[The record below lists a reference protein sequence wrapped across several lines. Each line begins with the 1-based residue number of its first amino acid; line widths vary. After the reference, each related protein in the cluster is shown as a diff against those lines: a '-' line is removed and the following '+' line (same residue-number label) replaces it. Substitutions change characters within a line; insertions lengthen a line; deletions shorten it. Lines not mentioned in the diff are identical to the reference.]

1 MKYDFAG
8 WATKANMR
16 CSDGLTIMNNA
27 FADNDG
33 ETVPLVW
40 NHEHSDSNNV
50 LGHAMLQNRNGGVYA
65 YCTFNK
71 TPNGQNAKEM
81 VKNGDITQLSI
92 YANKLKKR
100 NNCVMHGD
108 IKEVSLVL
116 AGANPGAHI
125 EDVICHGNLLDDQGV
140 IFTGED
146 FEEFE
151 GDIDLYHAD
160 ENNEEDDESQNGE
173 ETIADIYNSL
183 TPKQKKVVEFMVG
196 SALEDK
202 NKDNMKGEGEEDMKH
217 NAFDNQYNEEETVLS
232 HSDMVAILDDAK
244 RSGSLREAVLAHG
257 IDNIDLLFP
266 DYQNVDNKPTW
277 ITRDMG
283 WVDRVMKGVHH
294 TPFSRIKSM
303 AADLTE
309 DDARARGYIKGN
321 LKKEQVFSLLKRT
334 TDPQTIYKKQK
345 IDRDD
350 VIDIT
355 DFDVVS
361 WIKEEMRFMLNE
373 EIARAIL
380 IGDGR
385 LSSSDDK
392 IKEDHIRPIVN
403 DAALYTIQKSYD
415 VKGLTESARIK
426 EFMKSAVKARKDY
439 KGSGSPALYTTEDM
453 LTDMLLLED
462 NQGKLLFDSVEKIKA
477 YLRVSDIITVPPMEN
492 YTYEV
497 DSKKCNL
504 DGIIVNL
511 NDYNVGADKGGA
523 VSMFDDFDIDY
534 NRQKYLIET
543 RCSGALT
550 KPYSAI
556 AISHFNSTTTSN
568 AGA

>member
-16 CSDGLTIMNNA
+16 CSDGLTIMDNA

-40 NHEHSDSNNV
+40 NHEHSDANNV

-125 EDVICHGNLLDDQGV
+125 EDVICHGDIMEDQGV

-146 FEEFE
+146 FEEYE
-151 GDIDLYHAD
+151 GDVELQHAD
-160 ENNEEDDESQNGE
+160 ENQNEE
-173 ETIADIYNSL
+173 ETIAEVYNSL
-183 TPKQKKVVEFMVG
+183 TPKQKKVVEFMIG
-196 SALEDK
+196 SALED
-202 NKDNMKGEGEEDMKH
+202 NNMKGEGENNMKQ
-217 NAFDNQYNEEETVLS
+217 NAFSNKNNKEEEVLS
-232 HSDMVAILDDAK
+232 HSEMTAILDDAR
-244 RSGSLREAVLAHG
+244 RSGSLRESVLAHG
-257 IDNIDLLFP
+257 ITNIDLLFP

-277 ITRDMG
+277 ITREMG
-283 WVDRVMKGVHH
+283 WVDRVMKSVHH

-309 DDARARGYIKGN
+309 DDARARGYMKGN

-350 VIDIT
+350 AVDIT
-355 DFDVVS
+355 DFDVVA

-415 VKGLTESARIK
+415 VKDLTDSVRIK
-426 EFMKSAVKARKDY
+426 EFMRSAVKARKDY
-439 KGSGSPALYTTEDM
+439 KGSGSPTLYTTEDM

-462 NQGKLLFDSVEKIKA
+462 NQGRLLFDSVEKIKA
-477 YLRVSDIITVPPMEN
+477 YLRVSDIVTVPPMEN
-492 YTYEV
+492 YSYEV
-497 DSKKCNL
+497 NHKKCNL

-556 AISHFNSTTTSN
+556 AISHYNSSN
-568 AGA
+568 PSV

>member
-16 CSDGLTIMNNA
+16 CSDGLTIMDNA

-40 NHEHSDSNNV
+40 NHEHSDANNV

-125 EDVICHGNLLDDQGV
+125 EDVICHGDIMEDQGV

-146 FEEFE
+146 FEEYD
-151 GDIDLYHAD
+151 GDVELHHAD
-160 ENNEEDDESQNGE
+160 ENQNEE
-173 ETIADIYNSL
+173 ETIAEVYNSL
-183 TPKQKKVVEFMVG
+183 TPKQKKVVEFMIG
-196 SALEDK
+196 SALED
-202 NKDNMKGEGEEDMKH
+202 NNMKGEGENDMKQ
-217 NAFDNQYNEEETVLS
+217 NAFSNKNNKEEEVLS
-232 HSDMVAILDDAK
+232 HSEMTAILDDAR
-244 RSGSLREAVLAHG
+244 RSGSLRESVLAHG
-257 IDNIDLLFP
+257 ITNIDLLFP

-277 ITRDMG
+277 ITREMG
-283 WVDRVMKGVHH
+283 WVDKVMKSVHH

-350 VIDIT
+350 AVDIT
-355 DFDVVS
+355 DFDVVA

-415 VKGLTESARIK
+415 VKDLTDSTRIK
-426 EFMKSAVKARKDY
+426 EFMRSAVKARKDY
-439 KGSGSPALYTTEDM
+439 KGSGSPTLYTTEDM

-462 NQGKLLFDSVEKIKA
+462 NQGRLLFDSVEKIKA
-477 YLRVSDIITVPPMEN
+477 YLRVSDIVTVPPMEN
-492 YTYEV
+492 YSYEL
-497 DSKKCNL
+497 DHKKCKL

-556 AISHFNSTTTSN
+556 AISHFNSSN
-568 AGA
+568 PSV

>member
-16 CSDGLTIMNNA
+16 CSDGLTIMDNA

-40 NHEHSDSNNV
+40 NHEHSDANNV

-125 EDVICHGNLLDDQGV
+125 EDVICHGDIMEDQGV

-146 FEEFE
+146 FEEYE
-151 GDIDLYHAD
+151 GDINLQHAD
-160 ENNEEDDESQNGE
+160 ENQNEE
-173 ETIADIYNSL
+173 ETIAEVYNSL
-183 TPKQKKVVEFMVG
+183 TPKQKKVVEFMIG
-196 SALEDK
+196 SALED
-202 NKDNMKGEGEEDMKH
+202 NNMKGEGENNMKQ
-217 NAFDNQYNEEETVLS
+217 NAFSNKNNQEEEVLS
-232 HSDMVAILDDAK
+232 HSEMTAILDDAR
-244 RSGSLREAVLAHG
+244 RSGSLRESVLAHG
-257 IDNIDLLFP
+257 ITNIDLLFP

-283 WVDRVMKGVHH
+283 WVDRVMKSVHH

-350 VIDIT
+350 AVDIT
-355 DFDVVS
+355 DFDVVA

-385 LSSSDDK
+385 LASSDDK

-415 VKGLTESARIK
+415 VKDLTDSTRIK
-426 EFMKSAVKARKDY
+426 EFMRSAVKARKDY
-439 KGSGSPALYTTEDM
+439 KGSGSPTLYTTEDM

-462 NQGKLLFDSVEKIKA
+462 NQGRLLFDSVEKIKA
-477 YLRVSDIITVPPMEN
+477 YLRVSDVVTVPPMEN
-492 YTYEV
+492 FSYEV
-497 DSKKCNL
+497 DHKKCKL

-556 AISHFNSTTTSN
+556 AISHFNSSN
-568 AGA
+568 PSV

>member
-16 CSDGLTIMNNA
+16 CSDGLTIMDNA

-40 NHEHSDSNNV
+40 NHEHSDANNV

-125 EDVICHGNLLDDQGV
+125 EDVICHGDIMEDQGV

-146 FEEFE
+146 FEEYE
-151 GDIDLYHAD
+151 GDVELQHAD
-160 ENNEEDDESQNGE
+160 ENQNEE
-173 ETIADIYNSL
+173 ETIAEVYNSL
-183 TPKQKKVVEFMVG
+183 TPKQKKVVEFMIG
-196 SALEDK
+196 SALED
-202 NKDNMKGEGEEDMKH
+202 NNMKGEGENNMKQ
-217 NAFDNQYNEEETVLS
+217 NAFSNKNNQEEEVLS
-232 HSDMVAILDDAK
+232 HSEMTAILDDAR
-244 RSGSLREAVLAHG
+244 RSGSLRESVLAHG
-257 IDNIDLLFP
+257 ITNIDLLFP

-283 WVDRVMKGVHH
+283 WVDRVMKSVHH

-309 DDARARGYIKGN
+309 DDARARGYIKGT

-350 VIDIT
+350 AVDIT
-355 DFDVVS
+355 DFDVVA

-385 LSSSDDK
+385 LASSDDK

-415 VKGLTESARIK
+415 VKDLTDSTRIK
-426 EFMKSAVKARKDY
+426 EFMRSAVKARKDY
-439 KGSGSPALYTTEDM
+439 KGSGSPTLYTTEDM

-462 NQGKLLFDSVEKIKA
+462 NQGRLLFDSVEKIKA
-477 YLRVSDIITVPPMEN
+477 YLRVSDIVTVPPMEN
-492 YTYEV
+492 YSYEV
-497 DSKKCNL
+497 DHKKCKL

-556 AISHFNSTTTSN
+556 AISHYNSSN
-568 AGA
+568 PTV

>member
-16 CSDGLTIMNNA
+16 CSDGLTIMDNA

-40 NHEHSDSNNV
+40 NHEHSDANNV

-125 EDVICHGNLLDDQGV
+125 EDVICHGDIMEDQGV

-146 FEEFE
+146 FEEYE
-151 GDIDLYHAD
+151 GDFELQHAD
-160 ENNEEDDESQNGE
+160 ENQNEE
-173 ETIADIYNSL
+173 ETIAEVYNSL
-183 TPKQKKVVEFMVG
+183 TPKQKKVVEFMIG
-196 SALEDK
+196 SALED
-202 NKDNMKGEGEEDMKH
+202 NNMKGEGENNMKQ
-217 NAFDNQYNEEETVLS
+217 NAFSNKNNQEEEVLS
-232 HSDMVAILDDAK
+232 HSEMTAILDDAR
-244 RSGSLREAVLAHG
+244 RSGSLRESVLAHG
-257 IDNIDLLFP
+257 ITNIDLLFP

-283 WVDRVMKGVHH
+283 WVDRVMKSVHH

-350 VIDIT
+350 AVDIT
-355 DFDVVS
+355 DFDVVA

-385 LSSSDDK
+385 LASSDDK

-415 VKGLTESARIK
+415 VKDLTDSTRIK
-426 EFMKSAVKARKDY
+426 EFMRSAVKARKDY
-439 KGSGSPALYTTEDM
+439 KGSGSPTLYTTEDM

-462 NQGKLLFDSVEKIKA
+462 NQGRLLFDSVEKIKA
-477 YLRVSDIITVPPMEN
+477 YLRVSDIVTVPPMEN
-492 YTYEV
+492 FSYEV
-497 DSKKCNL
+497 DHKKCKL

-556 AISHFNSTTTSN
+556 AISHFNSSN
-568 AGA
+568 PSV

>member
-16 CSDGLTIMNNA
+16 CSDGLTIMDNA

-40 NHEHSDSNNV
+40 NHEHSDANNV

-125 EDVICHGNLLDDQGV
+125 EDVICHGDIMEDQGV

-146 FEEFE
+146 FEEYE
-151 GDIDLYHAD
+151 GDVELQHAD
-160 ENNEEDDESQNGE
+160 ENQNEE
-173 ETIADIYNSL
+173 ETIAEVYNSL
-183 TPKQKKVVEFMVG
+183 TPKQKKVVEFMIG
-196 SALEDK
+196 SALED
-202 NKDNMKGEGEEDMKH
+202 NNMKGEGENNMKQ
-217 NAFDNQYNEEETVLS
+217 NAFSNKNNKEEEVLS
-232 HSDMVAILDDAK
+232 HSEMTAILDDAR
-244 RSGSLREAVLAHG
+244 RSGSLRESVLAHG
-257 IDNIDLLFP
+257 ITNIDLLFP

-283 WVDRVMKGVHH
+283 WVDRVMKSVHH

-309 DDARARGYIKGN
+309 DDARARGYMKGN

-350 VIDIT
+350 AVDIT
-355 DFDVVS
+355 DFDVVA

-385 LSSSDDK
+385 LASSDDK

-415 VKGLTESARIK
+415 VKDLTDSTRIK
-426 EFMKSAVKARKDY
+426 EFMRSAVKARKDY
-439 KGSGSPALYTTEDM
+439 KGSGSPTLYTTEDM

-462 NQGKLLFDSVEKIKA
+462 NQGRLLFDSVEKIKA
-477 YLRVSDIITVPPMEN
+477 YLRVSDIVTVPPMEN
-492 YTYEV
+492 YSYEV
-497 DSKKCNL
+497 GHKKCKL

-556 AISHFNSTTTSN
+556 AISHFNSSN
-568 AGA
+568 PTV

>member
-40 NHEHSDSNNV
+40 NHEHSDSSNV
-50 LGHAMLQNRNGGVYA
+50 LGHAMLQNRDGGVYA

-125 EDVICHGNLLDDQGV
+125 EDVICHGDILDDQGV

-146 FEEFE
+146 FEEYE
-151 GDIDLYHAD
+151 GDLELNHAD
-160 ENNEEDDESQNGE
+160 NNGEGQNEE
-173 ETIADIYNSL
+173 ETIADVYHSL
-183 TPKQKKVVEFMVG
+183 TPKQKKVVEFMIG

-202 NKDNMKGEGEEDMKH
+202 NKNDMKGEGEEGMKH
-217 NAFDNQYNEEETVLS
+217 NAFNNQNNKEEEVLS

-244 RSGSLREAVLAHG
+244 RSGSLRESVLAHG
-257 IDNIDLLFP
+257 ITNIDLLFP
-266 DYQNVDNKPTW
+266 DYQNIDNKPTW
-277 ITRDMG
+277 ITREMG

-309 DDARARGYIKGN
+309 DDARAKGYMKGN
-321 LKKEQVFSLLKRT
+321 LKKDQVFSLLKRT

-350 VIDIT
+350 AVDIT
-355 DFDVVS
+355 DFDVVA

-403 DAALYTIQKSYD
+403 DASLYTIQKSYD
-415 VKGLTESARIK
+415 VKGLTDSARIK
-426 EFMKSAVKARKDY
+426 EFMRSAVKARKDY
-439 KGSGSPALYTTEDM
+439 KGSGSPSLFTTEDM

-462 NQGKLLFDSVEKIKA
+462 NQGRLLFDSVEKIKA

-497 DSKKCNL
+497 DRKKCNL

-556 AISHFNSTTTSN
+556 AISHFNSTEPSV
-568 AGA
+568 

>member
-125 EDVICHGNLLDDQGV
+125 EDVICHGDIMEDQGV

-146 FEEFE
+146 FEEYE
-151 GDIDLYHAD
+151 GDVELQHAD
-160 ENNEEDDESQNGE
+160 ENQNEE
-173 ETIADIYNSL
+173 ETIADVYNSL
-183 TPKQKKVVEFMVG
+183 TPKQKKVVEFMIG
-196 SALEDK
+196 SALED
-202 NKDNMKGEGEEDMKH
+202 NNMKGEGENDMKQ
-217 NAFDNQYNEEETVLS
+217 NAFSNKNNQEEEVLS
-232 HSDMVAILDDAK
+232 HSEMTAILDDAK
-244 RSGSLREAVLAHG
+244 RSGSLRESVLAHG
-257 IDNIDLLFP
+257 ITNIDLLFP

-277 ITRDMG
+277 ITREMG
-283 WVDRVMKGVHH
+283 WVDKVMKSVHH

-309 DDARARGYIKGN
+309 DDARARGYMKGN

-350 VIDIT
+350 AVDIT
-355 DFDVVS
+355 DFDVVA

-385 LSSSDDK
+385 LASSDDK

-415 VKGLTESARIK
+415 VKDLTDSVRIK
-426 EFMKSAVKARKDY
+426 EFMRSAVKARKDY
-439 KGSGSPALYTTEDM
+439 KGSGSPTLYTTEDM

-462 NQGKLLFDSVEKIKA
+462 NQGRLLFDSVEKIKA
-477 YLRVSDIITVPPMEN
+477 YLRVSDIVTVPPMEN
-492 YTYEV
+492 YSYEV
-497 DSKKCNL
+497 DHKKCNL

-556 AISHFNSTTTSN
+556 AISHYNSSN
-568 AGA
+568 PSV

>member
-16 CSDGLTIMNNA
+16 CSDGLTIMDNA

-125 EDVICHGNLLDDQGV
+125 EDVICHGDIMEDQGV

-146 FEEFE
+146 FEEYE
-151 GDIDLYHAD
+151 GDIELYHA
-160 ENNEEDDESQNGE
+160 EEDQNEE
-173 ETIADIYNSL
+173 ETIADVYNSL
-183 TPKQKKVVEFMVG
+183 TPKQKKVVEFMIG
-196 SALEDK
+196 SALED
-202 NKDNMKGEGEEDMKH
+202 NNMKGEGENDMKQ
-217 NAFDNQYNEEETVLS
+217 NAFSNKNNKEEEVLS
-232 HSDMVAILDDAK
+232 HSEMTAILDDAK
-244 RSGSLREAVLAHG
+244 RSGSLRESVLAHG
-257 IDNIDLLFP
+257 ITNIDLLFP

-277 ITRDMG
+277 ITREMG
-283 WVDRVMKGVHH
+283 WVDRVMKSVHH

-309 DDARARGYIKGN
+309 DDARARGYMKGN

-350 VIDIT
+350 AVDIT
-355 DFDVVS
+355 DFDVVA

-385 LSSSDDK
+385 LASSDDK

-403 DAALYTIQKSYD
+403 DAPLYTIQKSYD
-415 VKGLTESARIK
+415 VKDLTDSVRIK
-426 EFMKSAVKARKDY
+426 EFMRSAVKARKDY
-439 KGSGSPALYTTEDM
+439 KGSGSPTLYTTEDM

-462 NQGKLLFDSVEKIKA
+462 NQGRLLFDSVEKIKA
-477 YLRVSDIITVPPMEN
+477 YLRVSDIVTVPPMEN
-492 YTYEV
+492 YKYEV
-497 DSKKCNL
+497 DHKKCNL

-556 AISHFNSTTTSN
+556 AISHYNSSN
-568 AGA
+568 PSV

>member
-125 EDVICHGNLLDDQGV
+125 EDVICHGDIMEDQGV

-146 FEEFE
+146 FEEYE

-160 ENNEEDDESQNGE
+160 GESDEGQNGE
-173 ETIADIYNSL
+173 ETIADVYNSL
-183 TPKQKKVVEFMVG
+183 TPKQKKVVEFMIG
-196 SALEDK
+196 SALED
-202 NKDNMKGEGEEDMKH
+202 KDNMKGEGEEDMKH
-217 NAFDNQYNEEETVLS
+217 NAFNNQNNQEEEVLS
-232 HSDMVAILDDAK
+232 HSEMTAILDDAK
-244 RSGSLREAVLAHG
+244 RSGSLRESVLAHG
-257 IDNIDLLFP
+257 ITNIDLLFP

-277 ITRDMG
+277 ITREMG
-283 WVDRVMKGVHH
+283 WVDRVMKSVHH

-309 DDARARGYIKGN
+309 DDARARGYMKGN

-350 VIDIT
+350 AVDIT
-355 DFDVVS
+355 DFDVVA

-385 LSSSDDK
+385 LASSDDK

-403 DAALYTIQKSYD
+403 DAPLYTIQKSYD
-415 VKGLTESARIK
+415 VKDLTDSVRIK
-426 EFMKSAVKARKDY
+426 EFMRSAVKARKDY
-439 KGSGSPALYTTEDM
+439 KGSGSPTLYTTEDM

-462 NQGKLLFDSVEKIKA
+462 NQGRLLFDSVEKIKA
-477 YLRVSDIITVPPMEN
+477 YLRVSDIVTVPPMEN
-492 YTYEV
+492 YSYEV
-497 DSKKCNL
+497 DHKKCNL

-556 AISHFNSTTTSN
+556 AISHYNSSN
-568 AGA
+568 PSV

>member
-125 EDVICHGNLLDDQGV
+125 EDVICHGDIMEDQGV

-146 FEEFE
+146 FEEYE
-151 GDIDLYHAD
+151 GDIELYHA
-160 ENNEEDDESQNGE
+160 EEDQNEE
-173 ETIADIYNSL
+173 ETIADVYNSL
-183 TPKQKKVVEFMVG
+183 TPKQKKVVEFMIG
-196 SALEDK
+196 SALED
-202 NKDNMKGEGEEDMKH
+202 NNMKGEGENDMKQ
-217 NAFDNQYNEEETVLS
+217 NAFSNKNNQEEEVLS
-232 HSDMVAILDDAK
+232 HSEMTAILDDAK
-244 RSGSLREAVLAHG
+244 RSGSLRESVLAHG
-257 IDNIDLLFP
+257 ITNIDLLFP

-277 ITRDMG
+277 ITREMG
-283 WVDRVMKGVHH
+283 WVDRVMKSVHH

-309 DDARARGYIKGN
+309 DDARARGYMKGN

-350 VIDIT
+350 AVDIT
-355 DFDVVS
+355 DFDVVA

-385 LSSSDDK
+385 LASSDDK

-415 VKGLTESARIK
+415 VKDLTDSVRIK
-426 EFMKSAVKARKDY
+426 EFMRSAVKARKDY
-439 KGSGSPALYTTEDM
+439 KGSGSPTLYTTEDM

-462 NQGKLLFDSVEKIKA
+462 NQGRLLFDSVEKIKA
-477 YLRVSDIITVPPMEN
+477 YLRVSDIVTVPPMEN
-492 YTYEV
+492 YSYEV
-497 DSKKCNL
+497 DHKKCNL

-556 AISHFNSTTTSN
+556 AISHYNSSN
-568 AGA
+568 PSV

>member
-16 CSDGLTIMNNA
+16 CSDGLTIMDNA

-40 NHEHSDSNNV
+40 NHEHSDANNV

-125 EDVICHGNLLDDQGV
+125 EDVICHGDIMEDQGV

-146 FEEFE
+146 FEEYE
-151 GDIDLYHAD
+151 GDVELQHAD
-160 ENNEEDDESQNGE
+160 ENQNEE
-173 ETIADIYNSL
+173 ETIAEVYNSL
-183 TPKQKKVVEFMVG
+183 TPKQKKVVEFMIG
-196 SALEDK
+196 SALED
-202 NKDNMKGEGEEDMKH
+202 NNMKGEGENNMKQ
-217 NAFDNQYNEEETVLS
+217 NAFSNKNNKEEEVLS
-232 HSDMVAILDDAK
+232 HSEMTAILDDAR
-244 RSGSLREAVLAHG
+244 RSGSLRESVLAHG
-257 IDNIDLLFP
+257 ITNIDLLFP

-283 WVDRVMKGVHH
+283 WVDRVMKSVHH

-350 VIDIT
+350 AVDIT
-355 DFDVVS
+355 DFDVVA

-385 LSSSDDK
+385 LASSDDK

-415 VKGLTESARIK
+415 VKDLTDSTRIK
-426 EFMKSAVKARKDY
+426 EFMRSAVKARKDY
-439 KGSGSPALYTTEDM
+439 KGSGSPTLYTTEDM

-462 NQGKLLFDSVEKIKA
+462 NQGRLLFDSVEKIKA
-477 YLRVSDIITVPPMEN
+477 YLRVSDVVTVPPMEN
-492 YTYEV
+492 FSYEL
-497 DSKKCNL
+497 DHKKCYL

-556 AISHFNSTTTSN
+556 AISHFNSSN
-568 AGA
+568 PSV

>member
-125 EDVICHGNLLDDQGV
+125 EDVICHGDILDDQGV

-146 FEEFE
+146 FEEYE
-151 GDIDLYHAD
+151 GDTDLNHAD
-160 ENNEEDDESQNGE
+160 EGQNGE
-173 ETIADIYNSL
+173 ETISDVYNTL
-183 TPKQKKVVEFMVG
+183 TPKQKKVVEFMIG

-202 NKDNMKGEGEEDMKH
+202 DNMKGKGEENMKH
-217 NAFDNQYNEEETVLS
+217 NAFNNQNNKEEEVLS

-257 IDNIDLLFP
+257 INNIDLLFP
-266 DYQNVDNKPTW
+266 DYQSVDNKPSW
-277 ITRDMG
+277 ITREMG

-309 DDARARGYIKGN
+309 DDARAKGYMKGN
-321 LKKEQVFSLLKRT
+321 LKKDQVFSLLKRT

-350 VIDIT
+350 AVDIT
-355 DFDVVS
+355 DFDVVA

-403 DAALYTIQKSYD
+403 DASLYTIQKSYD
-415 VKGLTESARIK
+415 VKGLTDSARIK
-426 EFMKSAVKARKDY
+426 EFMRSAVKARKDY
-439 KGSGSPALYTTEDM
+439 KGSGSPALFTTEDM

-462 NQGKLLFDSVEKIKA
+462 NQGRLLFDSVEKIKA

-492 YTYEV
+492 FKYDV
-497 DSKKCNL
+497 DHKKCNL

-511 NDYNVGADKGGA
+511 NDYNVGADKGGS

-556 AISHFNSTTTSN
+556 AISHFNSQEPSV
-568 AGA
+568 

>member
-16 CSDGLTIMNNA
+16 CSDGLTIMDNA

-40 NHEHSDSNNV
+40 NHEHSDANNV

-125 EDVICHGNLLDDQGV
+125 EDVICHGDIMEDQGV

-146 FEEFE
+146 FEEYE
-151 GDIDLYHAD
+151 GDVELQHAD
-160 ENNEEDDESQNGE
+160 ENQNEE
-173 ETIADIYNSL
+173 ETIAEVYNSL
-183 TPKQKKVVEFMVG
+183 TPKQKKVVEFMIG
-196 SALEDK
+196 SALED
-202 NKDNMKGEGEEDMKH
+202 NNMKGEGENNMKQ
-217 NAFDNQYNEEETVLS
+217 NAFSNKNNKEEEVLS
-232 HSDMVAILDDAK
+232 HSEMTAILDDAR
-244 RSGSLREAVLAHG
+244 RSGSLRESVLAHG
-257 IDNIDLLFP
+257 ITNIDLLFP

-283 WVDRVMKGVHH
+283 WVDKVMKSVHH

-350 VIDIT
+350 AVDIT
-355 DFDVVS
+355 DFDVVA

-385 LSSSDDK
+385 LASSDDK

-415 VKGLTESARIK
+415 VKDLTDSTRIK
-426 EFMKSAVKARKDY
+426 EFMRSAVKARKDY
-439 KGSGSPALYTTEDM
+439 KGSGSPTLYTTEDM

-462 NQGKLLFDSVEKIKA
+462 NQGRLLFDSVEKIKA
-477 YLRVSDIITVPPMEN
+477 YLRVSDIVTVPPMEN
-492 YTYEV
+492 YSYEV
-497 DSKKCNL
+497 DHKKCKL

-556 AISHFNSTTTSN
+556 AISHFNSSN
-568 AGA
+568 PTV